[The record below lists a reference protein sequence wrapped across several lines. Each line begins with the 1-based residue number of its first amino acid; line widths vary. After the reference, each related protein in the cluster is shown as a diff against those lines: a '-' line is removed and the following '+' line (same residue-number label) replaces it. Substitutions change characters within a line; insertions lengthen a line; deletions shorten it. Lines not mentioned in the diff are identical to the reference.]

1 MFDSA
6 ALERSGWTL
15 QPGYLDDLDKLNI
28 SNELRD
34 RMLQTMKTIY
44 RLILGTFDE
53 AYNLWNLDSLH
64 DMIVHLDEKIWGIC
78 SIWFIMDEFSHTHIY
93 IWSILIYTYSNKYCL
108 TGASPKR
115 SNVSVSCAG
124 PVEGVSYAS
133 IKAGAVPDVPSAPL
147 AATPAASPK
156 VPPPPVA
163 PGDRKFTLQAL
174 GEVVSPSLN

>member
-1 MFDSA
+1 MSRYIFVQPQKYVFNDVVLCLMFDSA

-64 DMIVHLDEKIWGIC
+64 DMIVHLYEQFWGIC

-93 IWSILIYTYSNKYCL
+93 AYIYIY
-108 TGASPKR
+108 
-115 SNVSVSCAG
+115 
-124 PVEGVSYAS
+124 
-133 IKAGAVPDVPSAPL
+133 I
-147 AATPAASPK
+147 
-156 VPPPPVA
+156 
-163 PGDRKFTLQAL
+163 
-174 GEVVSPSLN
+174 